1 MCIWWFFYYYSSQ
14 YDVKFP
20 KFFDEATNITDINIE
35 KCSVD
40 ILELIWLQLFPLK
53 DILMLLV
60 DIRIKSSVED
70 ILLIISEIES
80 SYFYP
85 PLAINSEIDKLDT
98 ILNVILTKSIKTMI
112 YFDIKSCLIC
122 ITYLLFLHCEEANSK
137 RMCHF
142 FMKKT
147 LSIIIVDLIVNF
159 YSTISSDSLISFL
172 VIPSIES
179 SIQKIN
185 IILLSFIIRIKY
197 SGWEKNITKVGDD

>member
-1 MCIWWFFYYYSSQ
+1 LIIWDIHETCVSGGFFIIDSSQ

-20 KFFDEATNITDINIE
+20 KFFDEATNTTDINIE

-85 PLAINSEIDKLDT
+85 PLVINSEIDKLDT

-112 YFDIKSCLIC
+112 YFDIKSCL
-122 ITYLLFLHCEEANSK
+122 
-137 RMCHF
+137 M
-142 FMKKT
+142 
-147 LSIIIVDLIVNF
+147 
-159 YSTISSDSLISFL
+159 
-172 VIPSIES
+172 
-179 SIQKIN
+179 
-185 IILLSFIIRIKY
+185 
-197 SGWEKNITKVGDD
+197 

>member
-1 MCIWWFFYYYSSQ
+1 MIIWDIHETCVSGGFFIIDSSQ

-20 KFFDEATNITDINIE
+20 KFFDEATNTTDINIE

-159 YSTISSDSLISFL
+159 YSTIFSDSLISFL

-197 SGWEKNITKVGDD
+197 